1 MAAGLLEAKKEASL
15 AASDDNVIGP
25 SMPEPEPVH
34 TEVQNTPPY
43 LSALALIKGFKL
55 FCIQNACTIQL
66 VD

>member
-34 TEVQNTPPY
+34 TEVQKH
-43 LSALALIKGFKL
+43 SALFISPGPS
-55 FCIQNACTIQL
+55 
-66 VD
+66 